1 MRTLLLTALLLG
13 AAPVAPGV
21 HAAAPSEEAT
31 APADRQPRATV
42 ELFAD
47 QAAVV
52 PGRPL
57 TLALRF
63 RIERGWHIY
72 WRNPGESGM
81 APSVKW
87 RLPPGFR
94 AGPLRFPP
102 PRRERS
108 PVGDSYVLD
117 GEPVLLVDLDVPE
130 SLSPGQSIEIAGLAQ
145 WLVCREACVL
155 EKQELSLKLPVDD
168 RNAPSRPANESLF
181 RRARRLLPVPA
192 AEAQYLTFTTAAN
205 VDRLRPKDRAKIA
218 LVLAVKDGFHIQ
230 SNKPLAP
237 GFIATDVFT
246 DIVPGLTIGEPVFP
260 PARRTTVPDLG
271 EVAEFAGR
279 VVIVIPIEANPDL
292 KGPVVRVTG
301 VLTYQACDDKTGQCF
316 MPTNVEWGITIP
328 VGDKDAIV
336 KPIHGDIFAAAA
348 SAPTPQGRT
357 SFEDG
362 PARGFSLD
370 RPIQAQLHE
379 ARHPLWIW
387 LILAAIAGLVLNITP
402 CVLPVISI
410 KIISFVQQAQA
421 SPGRVFKLGLA
432 FAAGMLIVFNVLAG
446 LATGANLV
454 WGQHFQNSTFVLVM
468 TAIIFAFGLSLFG
481 VFTLGVPRAIEEAA
495 GRRADEGY
503 LGSLA
508 KGALA
513 TALGTPCLGPVL
525 GSVLTWA
532 VTQPTGIVFLVFNTI
547 GVGMA
552 APYVVLTANPRW
564 LRFVPRPGP
573 WMETFKHIMGF
584 VLMATVVY
592 LLGIL
597 LGQIGG
603 AGLVLAL
610 AFLVAVAFACW
621 LWGRYVSLTST
632 PGVRMA
638 VRLISVA
645 IVVVAWLGFIR
656 PSGGRPLPQ
665 TQPSHTSLPDNA
677 SGGMKWQEFS
687 LQRLQELTAQGKTVM
702 VDVSAEWCLN
712 CKLNLKFVLDTP
724 TVVREVER
732 LGVVPMVADWTGYD
746 EQIGRFI
753 QKLAPGASIPLL
765 AIFPAGRPEQPIVM
779 LGIVTQT
786 QVLQALAQAGPSRP

>member
-1 MRTLLLTALLLG
+1 MRMLLLTALVLG

-21 HAAAPSEEAT
+21 RAAAPGGEQAA

-42 ELFAD
+42 ELLAD
-47 QAAVV
+47 QATVV

-63 RIERGWHIY
+63 RIEKGWHIY

-108 PVGDSYVLD
+108 PAGDSYVLD
-117 GEPVLLVDLDVPE
+117 GEPVLLVDLDVPD

-145 WLVCREACVL
+145 SLVCREACVL
-155 EKQELSLKLPVDD
+155 EKQEISLRLPVED
-168 RNAPSRPANESLF
+168 RNTPSRPANESLF

-192 AEAQYLTFTTAAN
+192 AEAEYLTLTTAAN
-205 VDRLRPKDRAKIA
+205 VDRLRPGDRARIA
-218 LVLAVKDGFHIQ
+218 LVLTVKDGFHIQ
-230 SNKPLAP
+230 SNKPLTP

-260 PARRTTVPDLG
+260 PARRTTVPELG
-271 EVAEFAGR
+271 EVAVFAGR
-279 VVIVIPIEANPDL
+279 VVIVIPIQANPHL
-292 KGPVVRVTG
+292 KGPNVRASG

-316 MPTNVEWGITIP
+316 MPTSVEWAITIP
-328 VGDKDAIV
+328 VGDRDALV
-336 KPIHGDIFAAAA
+336 KPVNADIFAAA
-348 SAPTPQGRT
+348 SAPQGR
-357 SFEDG
+357 SSIENG
-362 PARGFSLD
+362 AAGGFSLD

-379 ARHPLWIW
+379 AEHPLWIW

-495 GRRADEGY
+495 GRQTHEGY

-573 WMETFKHIMGF
+573 WMETFKHVMGF

-592 LLGIL
+592 LLSIL

-603 AGLVLAL
+603 AGLVPAL

-632 PGVRMA
+632 PGVRTA
-638 VRLISVA
+638 ARLASVT

-656 PSGGRPLPQ
+656 PSGGGAMPQ
-665 TQPSHTSLPDNA
+665 TQPSHVSLPDDA

-724 TVVREVER
+724 AVVREVER
-732 LGVVPMVADWTGYD
+732 LGVVPMIADWTGYD
-746 EQIGRFI
+746 EQIGQFI

>member
-13 AAPVAPGV
+13 AAPVAAAV
-21 HAAAPSEEAT
+21 RAAAPGGQA
-31 APADRQPRATV
+31 AVLADRQPRATV
-42 ELFAD
+42 ELLAD

-81 APSVKW
+81 APSVNW

-108 PVGDSYVLD
+108 PVGDSYILD
-117 GEPVLLVDLDVPE
+117 GEPVLLADLDVPE
-130 SLSPGQSIEIAGLAQ
+130 SLSPGESIEIAGLAQ
-145 WLVCREACVL
+145 WLVCKEACVL
-155 EKQELSLKLPVDD
+155 EKQELALRLPVDD
-168 RNAPSRPANESLF
+168 RNAPPRPANESLF
-181 RRARRLLPVPA
+181 RRARRLLPLPA
-192 AEAQYLTFTTAAN
+192 AEAQYLTLTTAAN
-205 VDRLRPKDRAKIA
+205 VDRLRPKDRARIA
-218 LVLAVKDGFHIQ
+218 LVLTIKDGFHIQ

-246 DIVPGLTIGEPVFP
+246 DIVPGLTIGDPVFP
-260 PARRTTVPDLG
+260 PARRTSVPALG
-271 EVAEFAGR
+271 EAAEFAGR

-292 KGPVVRVTG
+292 KGPDVRITG

-336 KPIHGDIFAAAA
+336 KPINADIFAAAA
-348 SAPTPQGRT
+348 SVSESRS

-362 PARGFSLD
+362 AAGGFSLD
-370 RPIQAQLHE
+370 RPIQTQLQK
-379 ARHPLWIW
+379 AGHPLWIW

-421 SPGRVFKLGLA
+421 SPARVFKLGLA

-468 TAIIFAFGLSLFG
+468 TGIIFAFGLSLFG

-495 GRRADEGY
+495 GRQADEGY

-564 LRFVPRPGP
+564 LKFVPRPGP
-573 WMETFKHIMGF
+573 WMETFKHVMGF

-592 LLGIL
+592 LLSIL

-638 VRLISVA
+638 VRLASLA
-645 IVVVAWLGFIR
+645 IVLVAWFGLIR
-656 PSGGRPLPQ
+656 PSGGGPLPQ
-665 TQPSHTSLPDNA
+665 TQPSHASGPNGA

-724 TVVREVER
+724 AVVREVER
-732 LGVVPMVADWTGYD
+732 LGVVPMGADWTGYD

-753 QKLAPGASIPLL
+753 QKLAPGASLPLL
-765 AIFPAGRPEQPIVM
+765 AIFPAGRPAPPSGM

-786 QVLQALAQAGPSRP
+786 QVLQALAQAGPARP

>member
-1 MRTLLLTALLLG
+1 
-13 AAPVAPGV
+13 
-21 HAAAPSEEAT
+21 
-31 APADRQPRATV
+31 
-42 ELFAD
+42 
-47 QAAVV
+47 
-52 PGRPL
+52 
-57 TLALRF
+57 
-63 RIERGWHIY
+63 
-72 WRNPGESGM
+72 
-81 APSVKW
+81 
-87 RLPPGFR
+87 
-94 AGPLRFPP
+94 
-102 PRRERS
+102 
-108 PVGDSYVLD
+108 
-117 GEPVLLVDLDVPE
+117 
-130 SLSPGQSIEIAGLAQ
+130 
-145 WLVCREACVL
+145 
-155 EKQELSLKLPVDD
+155 
-168 RNAPSRPANESLF
+168 
-181 RRARRLLPVPA
+181 VPA
-192 AEAQYLTFTTAAN
+192 AEAEYLTLTTAAN
-205 VDRLRPKDRAKIA
+205 VDRLRPGDRARIA
-218 LVLAVKDGFHIQ
+218 LVLTVKDGFHIQ
-230 SNKPLAP
+230 SNKPLTP

-260 PARRTTVPDLG
+260 PARRTTVPELG
-271 EVAEFAGR
+271 EVAVFAGR
-279 VVIVIPIEANPDL
+279 VVIVIPIQANPDL
-292 KGPVVRVTG
+292 KGPNVRVSG

-316 MPTNVEWGITIP
+316 MPTSVEWAITIP
-328 VGDKDAIV
+328 VGDRDALV
-336 KPIHGDIFAAAA
+336 KPVNADIFAAASA
-348 SAPTPQGRT
+348 SAPQGR
-357 SFEDG
+357 SSIENG
-362 PARGFSLD
+362 AAGGFSLD

-379 ARHPLWIW
+379 AEHPLWIW

-495 GRRADEGY
+495 GRQTHEGY

-573 WMETFKHIMGF
+573 WMETFKHVMGF

-592 LLGIL
+592 LLSIL

-603 AGLVLAL
+603 AGLVPAL

-632 PGVRMA
+632 PGVRTA
-638 VRLISVA
+638 ARLASVT

-656 PSGGRPLPQ
+656 PSGGGAMPQ
-665 TQPSHTSLPDNA
+665 TQPSHVSLPDDA

-724 TVVREVER
+724 AVVREVER
-732 LGVVPMVADWTGYD
+732 LGVVPMIADWTGYD
-746 EQIGRFI
+746 EQIGQFI